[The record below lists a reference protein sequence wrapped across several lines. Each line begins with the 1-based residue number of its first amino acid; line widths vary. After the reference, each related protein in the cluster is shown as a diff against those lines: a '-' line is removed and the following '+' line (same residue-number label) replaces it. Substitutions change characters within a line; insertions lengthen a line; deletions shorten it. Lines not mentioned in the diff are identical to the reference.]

1 MSIMTEHTC
10 TAWAIYMNLSISPP
24 CRQGLAKGHFRGV
37 LKEGEAALWWH
48 KEDKEVTKWSASALG
63 CHMKNITENRA
74 LSLKKKKNTFLP
86 AIQKFRMG
94 NLLMSGWDQRLD
106 HSQLLYWT
114 LSALERWSSEHCR
127 DRINLIIIIITMAII
142 IVITIMAIIII
153 VAISFQ

>member
-1 MSIMTEHTC
+1 MTEHTC
-10 TAWAIYMNLSISPP
+10 TAWAIYINIVNFSPP
-24 CRQGLAKGHFRGV
+24 CRQGLAKGHFREV
-37 LKEGEAALWWH
+37 LKEGEAALWRH

-74 LSLKKKKNTFLP
+74 LSQKKKNTFLP

-127 DRINLIIIIITMAII
+127 DRINLIIIITMAII
-142 IVITIMAIIII
+142 VITITIMAIIII
-153 VAISFQ
+153 DAISFQ

>member
-1 MSIMTEHTC
+1 MHCVSYIDKYC
-10 TAWAIYMNLSISPP
+10 QFLPP
-24 CRQGLAKGHFRGV
+24 CRQGLAKGHFREV
-37 LKEGEAALWWH
+37 LKEGEAALWWRH

-74 LSLKKKKNTFLP
+74 LSQKKKNTFLP

-127 DRINLIIIIITMAII
+127 DRINLIIIITMAII
-142 IVITIMAIIII
+142 VITITIMAIIII
-153 VAISFQ
+153 DAISFQ

>member
-10 TAWAIYMNLSISPP
+10 SAWAIYINIVNFSRLQTGIS
-24 CRQGLAKGHFRGV
+24 QGALQGGFEG
-37 LKEGEAALWWH
+37 GEAALWWH
-48 KEDKEVTKWSASALG
+48 KEDKEVTKWSASALR

-74 LSLKKKKNTFLP
+74 LSQKKKNTFLP

-127 DRINLIIIIITMAII
+127 DRINLIIIITMAII
-142 IVITIMAIIII
+142 IVITITIMAIIII